1 MKRIAA
7 AIARLVGRAANSVM
21 ITDTSQ
27 ARHQRKMARV
37 QGPGGGGQD
46 PAVGV
51 AADTAN
57 TQISSGMW

>member
-7 AIARLVGRAANSVM
+7 AIARLAGRAANSIM
-21 ITDTSQ
+21 ITDTAQ

-37 QGPGGGGQD
+37 QGPGAGGRD

>member
-1 MKRIAA
+1 MKRIAV
-7 AIARLVGRAANSVM
+7 AIARLAGRAANSVM

>member
-7 AIARLVGRAANSVM
+7 AIARLAGRAANSVT

-27 ARHQRKMARV
+27 ARHRRKMARV
-37 QGPGGGGQD
+37 QGPGGGRD